1 MIVYSINK
9 VHAPMQFTL
18 FGGIHPMNKIFFLLL
33 DGLSSEF
40 SGEIKLSMDP
50 LLHWLQYP
58 YLLPQSDP
66 MKQ

>member
-1 MIVYSINK
+1 MKKKQNLY
-9 VHAPMQFTL
+9 
-18 FGGIHPMNKIFFLLL
+18 
-33 DGLSSEF
+33 EF

-66 MKQ
+66 MRQ